1 MTKRHRSQRPQ
12 HVPRRPVVFAGALE
26 SIKWLKRSVYSIARG
41 RIRDP
46 ANPVDQVWVTIGT
59 GCVVAPNRMITACH
73 VVNGP
78 ANNNPMTQHVAGDQ
92 YYLLRHD
99 DEGNWHFR
107 RFTPEM
113 NRTLFLY
120 PDVDLAVLY
129 LEEEFYQHGAVKD
142 DFIRV
147 DQNFHQI
154 GTEVAVLGYPLVG
167 LTFENRNVDQP
178 KVGDILLRADT
189 GIVNCRYRTAPDVFR
204 YEFTMGFNPGNSGG
218 PIFSPRTGM
227 LLSIVH
233 GYKAI
238 PINRREHIL
247 TDDEKRSIAAVHFS
261 HDSIIEVVHGNYS
274 VGYATPSFLEAFR
287 EHRII

>member
-1 MTKRHRSQRPQ
+1 
-12 HVPRRPVVFAGALE
+12 
-26 SIKWLKRSVYSIARG
+26 
-41 RIRDP
+41 
-46 ANPVDQVWVTIGT
+46 
-59 GCVVAPNRMITACH
+59 
-73 VVNGP
+73 
-78 ANNNPMTQHVAGDQ
+78 MTQHVAGDQ